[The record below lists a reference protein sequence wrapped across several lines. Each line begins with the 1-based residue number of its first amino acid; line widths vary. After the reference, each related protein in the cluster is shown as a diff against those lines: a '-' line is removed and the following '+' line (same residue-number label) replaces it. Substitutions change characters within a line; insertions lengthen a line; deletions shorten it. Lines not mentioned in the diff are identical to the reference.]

1 MSTTYE
7 TEEQYFNTI
16 FKGENPRQKPVV
28 RYRKGRYSPA
38 IPTVGHSVAVIPLD
52 HSAQYLNGKLAYTSE
67 VLAVFEDGFETHNTR
82 YVLVD

>member
-7 TEEQYFNTI
+7 TLQQYFNAI

-28 RYRKGRYSPA
+28 HYRKERLSPA
-38 IPTVGHSVAVIPLD
+38 IPVKGRSAVVVPVD
-52 HSAQYLNGKLAYTSE
+52 HPAQYLNGITITTST